1 MSLCQS
7 YLFPPLCHVSC
18 VLFRSDLNVTSRGG
32 GGRVGEPGA
41 GQTQGEC
48 HVSHCVTLCHTNMS
62 QCPTF
67 SCVCARAELRA
78 AVPAVHAGGAAL
90 PADPALPPR
99 PGRPRPPEALPTLGQ
114 GDSPARVCPPPAQ
127 AAVQIRPRQPGKFYD
142 LNLKM
147 KI

>member
-1 MSLCQS
+1 MS
-7 YLFPPLCHVSC
+7 HVSC
-18 VLFRSDLNVTSRGG
+18 LGPISMSRAAAV
-32 GGRVGEPGA
+32 VGEWESPGLA
-41 GQTQGEC
+41 RPR
-48 HVSHCVTLCHTNMS
+48 VSVMCHTNMS